1 MKDKISSWIVGGFV
15 GLLGLVGL
23 VLSAGA
29 KDLAVHGFGLAV
41 FAFAVLFNFWLIKRS
56 YDQG

>member
-1 MKDKISSWIVGGFV
+1 MKDKISSWIMGAFA

-23 VLSAGA
+23 AMSAGA
-29 KDLAVHGFGLAV
+29 KDLPIHGFGLAV
-41 FAFAVLFNFWLIKRS
+41 FVFAVFYNFWLIKRS